1 MNYNCNFDY
10 HYTTICREFVFH
22 ISKHF
27 EAASIEETIALE
39 RFYLLTTVLLPYHLL
54 AKVN

>member
-22 ISKHF
+22 IFKHF